1 MLDIA
6 TATIKILAQPDQPV
20 SLARTA
26 PTANT
31 AQMAAKARTDH
42 QERFPTGIT
51 LSKKD
56 PASNARPDPKD
67 HPDHQDH
74 PDRLPSPA
82 DPAAKETTA
91 NPAAPAQLVQ
101 QAMLAPPDPTANL
114 ARKANRVLMSNSEAK
129 DRLVPKVK
137 KEVPDQL
144 APTEK
149 KDPLESQAPLARLV
163 PPADLAKEAKM
174 AAKDQTARQARK
186 VAPVPTPSTVLA
198 RIVRRKRKPKS
209 QFRLQRELDF
219 RPTKTAFTDASIFS
233 VKLATDSFDFL
244 RASLLLVLLLITGTS
259 TFPRSTINV
268 V

>member
-26 PTANT
+26 LTANT

-56 PASNARPDPKD
+56 HASNARPGPKD
-67 HPDHQDH
+67 HPDH
-74 PDRLPSPA
+74 PDRLDQLPSPA
-82 DPAAKETTA
+82 DPVAKATTA
-91 NPAAPAQLVQ
+91 NPAAPARLVP

-137 KEVPDQL
+137 KEVLDQL
-144 APTEK
+144 APMEK
-149 KDPLESQAPLARLV
+149 KDPLASPAPLARLAH
-163 PPADLAKEAKM
+163 PADLAKEAKM
-174 AAKDQTARQARK
+174 AQRTKRPARPERWSRSRRQVLSLPASYEESESLNPNFVSNVNWIFDRQR
-186 VAPVPTPSTVLA
+186 PPSVML
-198 RIVRRKRKPKS
+198 VY
-209 QFRLQRELDF
+209 
-219 RPTKTAFTDASIFS
+219 
-233 VKLATDSFDFL
+233 
-244 RASLLLVLLLITGTS
+244 LVLNLILIPVISFGQAYC
-259 TFPRSTINV
+259 
-268 V
+268 